1 MKPGTLLAFSLVLTS
16 ALGNL
21 CLAAGLQRKGGAAGR
36 ELVKL
41 TSIVPKTSEHVF
53 KKTPQGDLKLA
64 VYAPADSKPGDKR
77 PAILFFFGGGWKTGN
92 LGQFQA
98 QAEYF
103 AARGLVCACA
113 EYRISSK
120 HHTTP
125 DKCIEDAKS
134 AMRWLRAHA
143 GELGIDP
150 EKMIGAGG
158 SAGGHLAA
166 ALALVPGY
174 DANDDDR
181 KVSCKPNALLLFNPA
196 LNIPEIQIPGAEGK
210 PLAGFWPT
218 PFLSKDT
225 PPAILF
231 FGAEDRMV
239 TQGRE
244 YLSKAEALEVR
255 AELYTADGQ
264 GHGFFNRPPWTQTT
278 ALQADRFLVSLG
290 YLTGEPAI
298 ELPPGAPGLK
308 REELPR

>member
-1 MKPGTLLAFSLVLTS
+1 MKPWTLSASALVLAVTG
-16 ALGNL
+16 ATW
-21 CLAAGLQRKGGAAGR
+21 CVAAQPPKKGGAKPR
-36 ELVKL
+36 ETVKL
-41 TSIVPKTSEHVF
+41 TAAVLRTSEHVF
-53 KKTPQGDLKLA
+53 KQTPQGALKLS
-64 VYAPADSKPGDKR
+64 VYAPPGSKPEDKR

-92 LGQFQA
+92 LEQFQP
-98 QAEYF
+98 QSEYF

-113 EYRISSK
+113 EYRIASK

-143 GELGIDP
+143 AELGVDP
-150 EKMIGAGG
+150 GRIIGAGG

-174 DANDDDR
+174 DAQEDDA

-196 LNIPEIQIPGAEGK
+196 LHIPGIQIPGAEGK

-231 FGAEDRMV
+231 FGTEDRMV
-239 TQGRE
+239 SQGRE
-244 YLSKAEALEVR
+244 YLAKAKGLGIR
-255 AELYTADGQ
+255 AELYTAEGQ
-264 GHGFFNRPPWTQTT
+264 GHGFFNRPPWTQVT
-278 ALQADRFLVSLG
+278 ALQADRFLASLG
-290 YLTGEPAI
+290 YLAGEPVL
-298 ELPPGAPGLK
+298 ELPPGAPSLK
-308 REELPR
+308 RVE